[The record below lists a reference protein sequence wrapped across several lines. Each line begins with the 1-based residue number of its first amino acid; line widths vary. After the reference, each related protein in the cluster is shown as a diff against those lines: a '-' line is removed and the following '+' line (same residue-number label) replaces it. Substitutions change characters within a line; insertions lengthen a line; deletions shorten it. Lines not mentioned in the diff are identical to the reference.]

1 MIGKGAV
8 PFIIAVTGRDT
19 LEFDTLTIPR
29 LASFYLDYLKN
40 HDMTAFVNQVC
51 RYYSQSTLVRLAS
64 SLQIDTRR
72 AVALVLG
79 FVGTYEVNSVLGDML
94 HDPDRSVR
102 LYAEGSIK
110 SVWPR
115 DGSEEHRQQLREI
128 MRLIG
133 NQRFADAVRLAN
145 NLLDENPLFAE
156 VRNQRAIALFA
167 LGEFQDAI
175 EDGEIVLDLNPYHF
189 GAAIGMG
196 HAFLQLKER
205 DSAVVCF
212 QHALQINPNLES
224 VRRHLERITQ

>member
-1 MIGKGAV
+1 M
-8 PFIIAVTGRDT
+8 
-19 LEFDTLTIPR
+19 EFDTLTVPR
-29 LASFYLDYLKN
+29 LASFFVDYLN
-40 HDMTAFVNQVC
+40 DHDMAAFVDQVC
-51 RYYSQSTLVRLAS
+51 RYYSQSTLIRLAS
-64 SLQIDTRR
+64 SVQVDTRR

-79 FVGTYEVNSVLGDML
+79 FVGTYEVNSVLGNML
-94 HDPDRSVR
+94 RDPDRSVR

-115 DGSEEHRQQLREI
+115 DGIEGHRQQLCEI
-128 MRLIG
+128 MRQIG
-133 NQRFADAVRLAN
+133 NQRFADAVSLAN

-156 VRNQRAIALFA
+156 ARNQRAIALFA
-167 LGEFQDAI
+167 LGEYQDAI

-196 HAFLQLKER
+196 HAFLQLKEK

-224 VRRHLERITQ
+224 VRRHLERIMQ